1 LQFRQLAFVREIATQ
16 GKNKMAR
23 IPMTACARLATSF
36 VAHGLGALLTAAS
49 VAHAQELALPRSVI
63 VRVTVV
69 GNDGAG
75 LAGVNLAIS
84 RQSVGAILSGRTNDS
99 GVSVFRIAIEPG
111 DYAVLARRPGF
122 APVDTALTFDRSDT
136 VVVVLRLQQAPPTQ
150 LAPVT
155 IEASRSNYVLDA
167 SQIAASRR
175 PIRDALEAL
184 RKLRPSM
191 LHDRDRCR
199 TDPVDNVWVNGRR
212 VLFMASQTPIFEAR
226 SSVGAGSKVATVRK
240 RQGEPPAVDSV
251 LASIRAEHISQIR
264 LVNCWDTSL
273 PGVGANNALYVSLK
287 PGVDW
292 DWKRGS
298 FVADSGSGR

>member
-1 LQFRQLAFVREIATQ
+1 M
-16 GKNKMAR
+16 N
-23 IPMTACARLATSF
+23 ACARQATSF
-36 VAHGLGALLTAAS
+36 VALGLGVVLAPVCSAN
-49 VAHAQELALPRSVI
+49 AQDLALPRSAI
-63 VRVTVV
+63 VRVTVM
-69 GNDGAG
+69 GTDGLG

-84 RQSVGAILSGRTNDS
+84 RRGVGAILSGRTNDS
-99 GVSVFRIAIEPG
+99 GVSVFRVAIEPG

-122 APVDTALTFDRSDT
+122 APAEATLALGRSDT
-136 VVVVLRLQQAPPTQ
+136 VVVVLRLQRAPPTQ

-155 IEASRSNYVLDA
+155 VEASRSNYLLDA

-191 LHDRDRCR
+191 LHDGDRCR

-212 VLFMASQTPIFEAR
+212 VLFMARQTPIFGAR
-226 SSVGAGSKVATVRK
+226 SSVRVGNRVTTTVRK

-251 LASIRAEHISQIR
+251 LASIRVEHISQIR